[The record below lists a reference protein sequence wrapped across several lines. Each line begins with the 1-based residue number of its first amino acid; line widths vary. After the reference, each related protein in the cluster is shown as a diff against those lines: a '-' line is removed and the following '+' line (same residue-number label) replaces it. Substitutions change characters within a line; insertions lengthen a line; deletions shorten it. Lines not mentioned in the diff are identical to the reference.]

1 MKKIFSALFVGM
13 ALTSLVSSCSD
24 SSFDDKYADPSKTSK
39 VGVPQTFTAVMFN
52 AHTWMDMTYY
62 RYYCQSTTSGLFGGI
77 AGDNNN
83 KGRFQGAGESR
94 FNDRWKQFYGVLT
107 QHRVLQAAYDN
118 LSEEEKPIN
127 EVFVYLSRTI
137 VYAQL
142 HEMLSLF
149 GDVPFTGAGTLPQ
162 TGDYEDAK
170 SKAVY
175 DDDVA
180 LYKQILS
187 GLKET
192 ADYLATGNINAAALT
207 SLKSQDYTIASGDIS
222 MWRKYVNSL
231 RLRIALHLATN
242 GECAAEAKATIKEI
256 LENTSTYPTID
267 SNSENMGVTADTQK
281 DDFNFGKGF
290 SQAMHSASGQYGT
303 VSQAVLRALNLPA
316 NGIPDATTDPRL
328 QVMCDCNPDG
338 EYIAYD
344 VTKSNSDI
352 SNLASEKNTEYAN
365 RQLTGANYYC
375 VVDSQAIVGRGEY
388 QGNENLP
395 SIWINAAEVSLSKAE
410 AYLMG
415 YGVAADAAKAKDYF
429 VKGVKESNE
438 FYWNLKKKSSLY
450 VAGNDSYKAF
460 RPLVEPDAD
469 DVDAYIASI
478 WAADQKTI
486 CTQLWLNFFVTNELE
501 AWNVV
506 RRTGYPELTF
516 AKDDIIAAYPT
527 PPGRLPYPSDELTY
541 NAANCQAAISTNYK
555 ESTGYYS
562 TLFWAK
568 EKYYKMLGE

>member
-1 MKKIFSALFVGM
+1 
-13 ALTSLVSSCSD
+13 
-24 SSFDDKYADPSKTSK
+24 
-39 VGVPQTFTAVMFN
+39 MFN
-52 AHTWMDMTYY
+52 AHKWMDMTYY
-62 RYYCQSTTSGLFGGI
+62 RFYCQSTTSGLFGGI
-77 AGDNNN
+77 TGDNNN
-83 KGRFQGAGESR
+83 KGRFQGAGEPR
-94 FNDRWKQFYGVLT
+94 YNDRWKQFYDMVT
-107 QHRVLQAAYDN
+107 QHRVLQAAFDN
-118 LSEEEKPIN
+118 LSEEEKNIN
-127 EVFVYLSRTI
+127 EVFVYLSRAV

-149 GDVPFTGAGTLPQ
+149 GDVPFIGACTLPL

-170 SKAVY
+170 NKVVY
-175 DDDVA
+175 DDDVV

-192 ADYLATGNINAAALT
+192 ADYLATANINPAALT

-222 MWRKYVNSL
+222 LWRKYVNSL

-242 GECAAEAKATIKEI
+242 GDCAAEAKATIAEVLSNASK
-256 LENTSTYPTID
+256 YPTID
-267 SNSENMGVTADTQK
+267 SNSENMGVTADTQT

-290 SQAMHSASGQYGT
+290 SQAMHTGSGQYGT
-303 VSQAVLRALNLPA
+303 VSQAVLRALNVPA
-316 NGIPDATTDPRL
+316 NGIPDANTDPRL

-344 VTKSNSDI
+344 VNMSNSDI
-352 SNLASEKNTEYAN
+352 SSLADTKRTEYAE
-365 RQLTGANYYC
+365 RKLTGANYYC
-375 VVDSQAIVGRGEY
+375 VVDSQAIVGRAEY
-388 QGNENLP
+388 QGNDNLP

-415 YGVAADAAKAKDYF
+415 YGVTADATKAKDYF
-429 VKGVKESNE
+429 VKGVKESTD
-438 FYWNLKKKSSLY
+438 FYWNLKRKSSLY
-450 VAGNDSYKAF
+450 VEGNDSYKAF
-460 RPLVEPDAD
+460 RPLVEPTSDE
-469 DVDAYIASI
+469 VEAYVESI
-478 WAADQKTI
+478 WSADQKTI

-541 NAANCQAAISTNYK
+541 NSVNCQAAITTNYK
-555 ESTGYYS
+555 ESTGYYT

-568 EKYYKMLGE
+568 DKYYKMLGE